1 MKDTLILQD
10 GSIIELEAGAS
21 LYALP
26 VISDNKSAMV
36 ATWDKLTESN
46 LSAIQVKNGD
56 GLVVG
61 NYTDLVLASETSIV
75 RPDGTILTTYSLREK
90 TDIEL
95 LTERMAA
102 VEEGQQVQDGAIS
115 DLGEVASVL
124 AEQLEGGVQ

>member
-10 GSIIELEAGAS
+10 GSIVELEAGAS

-26 VISDNKSAMV
+26 VISENKSAMV

-61 NYTDLVLASETSIV
+61 NYTSLVLASETSII

-90 TDIEL
+90 TDLEL

-124 AEQLEGGVQ
+124 AEQIEGGVQ

>member
-46 LSAIQVKNGD
+46 LSEIQVKNGD

-75 RPDGTILTTYSLREK
+75 RTDGTILTTYSLREK

-124 AEQLEGGVQ
+124 AEQLEGGGQ

>member
-1 MKDTLILQD
+1 MKDTLILKD
-10 GSIIELEAGAS
+10 GTVIELEAGAS

-26 VISDNKSAMV
+26 VISADKSAMV
-36 ATWDKLTESN
+36 VTWDKLTESN

-61 NYTDLVLASETSIV
+61 NYTSLVLASETSIV

-124 AEQLEGGVQ
+124 AEQLEGGGQ

>member
-26 VISDNKSAMV
+26 VISTDKSAMV
-36 ATWDKLTESN
+36 TTWDKLTESN
-46 LSAIQVKNGD
+46 LSAVQVKEGD

-61 NYTDLVLASETSIV
+61 SHTGLLLASETSVI
-75 RPDGTILTTYSLREK
+75 RSDGTILTTYSLREK

-95 LTERMAA
+95 LAERVAA

-124 AEQLEGGVQ
+124 AEQIEGGVQ